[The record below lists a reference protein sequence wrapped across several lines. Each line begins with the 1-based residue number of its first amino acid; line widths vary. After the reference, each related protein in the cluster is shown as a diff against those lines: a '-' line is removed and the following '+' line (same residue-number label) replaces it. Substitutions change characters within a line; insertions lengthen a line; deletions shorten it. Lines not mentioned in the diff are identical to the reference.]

1 MEINFVIN
9 GEKRTEYAAAETRAL
24 DLLRE
29 DLNLTGTKEGCGKGE
44 CGACT
49 ILLDGKPVCSCLL
62 PAPKLEGCSIV
73 TIEGLKGD
81 DGGLHPI
88 QQAFL
93 DAGAVQC
100 GFCTPGMI
108 LSAKALLDN
117 NPAPETAEI
126 ETALSGNI
134 CRCTGYG
141 KIIEAV
147 QLAAERMRVA
157 K

>member
-1 MEINFVIN
+1 MIINFRCN
-9 GEKRTEYAAAETRAL
+9 GEARSLDTGGEVRAL
-24 DLLRE
+24 DILRE

-49 ILLDGKPVCSCLL
+49 ILLDGKPICSCLL
-62 PAPKLEGCSIV
+62 PAPKLDGCEV
-73 TIEGLKGD
+73 TTVEGLKGP

-93 DAGAVQC
+93 DTGAVQC

-108 LSAKALLDN
+108 LSTKALLDS
-117 NPAPETAEI
+117 NPAPNVKEI
-126 ETALSGNI
+126 EEALSGNL

-147 QLAAERMRVA
+147 QLSAERMRGE

>member
-93 DAGAVQC
+93 DAGAIQC

>member
-1 MEINFVIN
+1 MKITFTCN
-9 GEKRTEYAAAETRAL
+9 GVSRTVEAGAEVRAL

-29 DLNLTGTKEGCGKGE
+29 ELNLTGTKEGCGKGE

-49 ILLDGKPVCSCLL
+49 ILLDGRPVCSCLL
-62 PAPKLEGCSIV
+62 PAPKLSGCEV
-73 TIEGLKGD
+73 LTVEGLKGP
-81 DGGLHPI
+81 DGSLHPV

-93 DAGAVQC
+93 DTGAVQC

-108 LSAKALLDN
+108 LSTKALLDV
-117 NPAPETAEI
+117 NPSPEVSEI

-134 CRCTGYG
+134 CRCTGYK

-147 QLAAERMRVA
+147 QLAAERMRAV

>member
-1 MEINFVIN
+1 MKISFICN
-9 GEKRTEYAAAETRAL
+9 GEKRTAEISGELRAL

-49 ILLDGKPVCSCLL
+49 ILLDGKPVSSCLL
-62 PAPKLEGCSIV
+62 PAAKLDNRSVV
-73 TIEGLKGD
+73 TIEGLKENAGR
-81 DGGLHPI
+81 LHPI

-93 DAGAVQC
+93 DSGAVQC

-108 LSAKALLDN
+108 LSTKALLDR
-117 NPAPETAEI
+117 NPNPEISEI

-147 QLAAERMRVA
+147 RLAAGILQE
-157 K
+157 KP